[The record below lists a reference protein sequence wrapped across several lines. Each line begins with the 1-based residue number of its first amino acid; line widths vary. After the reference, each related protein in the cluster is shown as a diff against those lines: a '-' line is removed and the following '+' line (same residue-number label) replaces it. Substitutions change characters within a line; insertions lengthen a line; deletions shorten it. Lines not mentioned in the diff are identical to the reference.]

1 MMVLTLTPTAPAPMA
16 ALVPVGKVPP
26 GKIPAGKVP
35 VPMPLT
41 KIRSIRS
48 RGYENLTN

>member
-1 MMVLTLTPTAPAPMA
+1 MMVLKPTSTLTVPAQR
-16 ALVPVGKVPP
+16 PVGKVPV

-35 VPMPLT
+35 ALMQLP
-41 KIRSIRS
+41 KRGSIRS